1 MNKGKAMSLQSS
13 MSRTQTI
20 KRLLA
25 NMTGK
30 YKGALVMVFVFIIV
44 SAAANVWGSMFVQ
57 RLIDDYIAPL
67 LLVDDKDFSGLAGAL
82 VTMGVIYAIGA
93 LSTLFYNRTMAD
105 ISQGVLKKIRDDMF
119 THMQTL
125 PIKYYDTHSHGDL
138 MSRYTNDAD
147 ALREMLSMTLPQFV
161 SSIITIAAVTLGMLT
176 LSPLLSLFVFLTV
189 LLMLWIVKFVGG
201 RSAKHFMQMQ
211 QCVGGLNGYI
221 EEMIEGQRVVKVFC
235 HENAVQAGF
244 DERNQKLAE
253 HAAKAN
259 RLTNMLMPIL
269 MNVGTMQY
277 VMLAF
282 VGGYMA
288 LNGIGG
294 VTLGVIATF
303 LTLSKSFSA
312 PIGQLSIQINAVIM
326 ALAGGGRIFTLMDE
340 PSEVDDGYVTLVNV
354 EKAVDG
360 TLTECAAYTGT
371 RAWKHPHG
379 DGTLTYTELL
389 GDVRLF
395 DVDFGYNE
403 EKLVLHDLSIFAKPG
418 QKIAFVG
425 ATGAGK
431 TTITN
436 LINRFYD
443 IADGKIRFD
452 NININKIKKPDLRR
466 ALGIVLQDTHL
477 FTGSIAD
484 NIRYGRL
491 DATQDEIIA
500 AGKLANAHDFIS
512 RLPEG
517 YDTVITGDGGNLSGG
532 QRQLLS
538 IARAAVSNP
547 SVMILD
553 EATSSIDTRTEAIVQ
568 AGMDHLMENRT
579 VFVIAH
585 RLSTIRNA
593 KAIMV
598 MDHGR
603 IIERGDHET
612 LLADK
617 GTYYRLYTGAF
628 TEEH

>member
-1 MNKGKAMSLQSS
+1 MNKGKGMSLNSG
-13 MSRTQTI
+13 MKRGATV
-20 KRLLA
+20 KRLLK

-30 YKGALVMVFVFIIV
+30 YKGALVLVFILILI
-44 SAAANVWGSMFVQ
+44 SAGANVLGSMFVQ
-57 RLIDDYIAPL
+57 TLIDDYIGPL
-67 LLVDDKDFSGLAGAL
+67 LLADNPVYTGLLKAL
-82 VTMGVIYAIGA
+82 AVMAVIYFVGV
-93 LSTLFYNRTMAD
+93 LSTFFYNRTMVD
-105 ISQGVLKKIRDDMF
+105 VSQGVLKKIRDDMF
-119 THMQTL
+119 AHMQTL
-125 PIKYYDTHSHGDL
+125 PIRYYDTHSHGDL

-161 SSIITIAAVTLGMLT
+161 SSVATIAAVTAAMLT
-176 LSPLLSLFVFLTV
+176 LSVPLSLFVFAFV
-189 LLMLWIVKFVGG
+189 VLMLWVVKFVGA
-201 RSAKHFMQMQ
+201 RSARHFMQQQ
-211 QCVGGLNGYI
+211 QCVGELNGYI
-221 EEMIEGQRVVKVFC
+221 EEMVEGQRVVKVFC
-235 HENAVQAGF
+235 HEDAVQAGF
-244 DERNQKLAE
+244 DEKNEQLRGHVAG
-253 HAAKAN
+253 AN

-269 MNVGTMQY
+269 MNLGTMQY
-277 VMLAF
+277 VLLAF
-282 VGGYMA
+282 LGGYMA
-288 LNGIGG
+288 INGIGG
-294 VTLGVIATF
+294 VTLGMIASF

-326 ALAGGGRIFTLMDE
+326 ALAGAGRIFTLMDE
-340 PSEVDDGYVTLVNV
+340 PAEVDEGYVTLVDVRIEN
-354 EKAVDG
+354 G
-360 TLTECAAYTGT
+360 QMIECAEYTGT

-379 DGTLTYTELL
+379 DGSLTYEELK

-395 DVDFGYNE
+395 DVDFGYKE
-403 EKLVLHDLSIFAKPG
+403 DKLVLRGVSVFAKPG

-436 LINRFYD
+436 LVNRFYD

-452 NININKIKKPDLRR
+452 GININKIKKADLRR

-491 DATQDEIIA
+491 DATREEIMEA
-500 AGKLANAHDFIS
+500 AKLANAHDFIM
-512 RLPEG
+512 RLPSG

-553 EATSSIDTRTEAIVQ
+553 EATSSIDTRTESIVQ

-585 RLSTIRNA
+585 RLSTIQNA

-598 MDHGR
+598 MENGR
-603 IIERGDHET
+603 IIERGDHDT
-612 LLADK
+612 LLDEK

-628 TEEH
+628 AE

>member
-67 LLVDDKDFSGLAGAL
+67 LLSGDKDFSGLAGAL
-82 VTMGVIYAIGA
+82 VTMGVFYTIGA

-125 PIKYYDTHSHGDL
+125 PIQYYDTHSHGDL

-161 SSIITIAAVTLGMLT
+161 ASVITIAAVTIGMLT
-176 LSPLLSLFVFLTV
+176 LSPLLSVFVFLTV

-211 QCVGGLNGYI
+211 QCVGDLNGYI

-244 DERNQKLAE
+244 DARNQKLAA

-269 MNVGTMQY
+269 MNIGTFQY
-277 VMLAF
+277 VLLAF
-282 VGGYMA
+282 AGGFMA
-288 LNGIGG
+288 INGFGG

-326 ALAGGGRIFTLMDE
+326 ALAGGGRIFSLMDE
-340 PSEVDDGYVTLVNV
+340 PSEADDGYVTLVNAQ
-354 EKAVDG
+354 KAADG
-360 TLTECAAYTGT
+360 ALTECAGYTGV

-395 DVDFGYNE
+395 NVDFGYNAD
-403 EKLVLHDLSIFAKPG
+403 KLVLRDVSIFAKPG

-452 NININKIKKPDLRR
+452 GININKIKKPDLRR

-491 DATQDEIIA
+491 DATRDEIIA
-500 AGKLANAHDFIS
+500 AGRLANAHDFIT
-512 RLPEG
+512 RLPDG

-568 AGMDHLMENRT
+568 AGMDQLMENRT

-628 TEEH
+628 AEES

>member
-1 MNKGKAMSLQSS
+1 MESGMQNGE
-13 MSRTQTI
+13 TI
-20 KRLLA
+20 KRLLKT
-25 NMTGK
+25 MTGK
-30 YKGALVMVFVFIIV
+30 YKGVLVLVFVLIIV
-44 SAAANVWGSMFVQ
+44 SAGANVLGSMFVQ
-57 RLIDDYIAPL
+57 TLIDDHIAPL
-67 LLVDDKDFSGLAGAL
+67 LLSDAPVFTGLLKAL
-82 VTMGVIYAIGA
+82 AVMAVIYLVGV
-93 LSTLFYNRTMAD
+93 LSTFFYNRAMVD
-105 ISQGVLKKIRDDMF
+105 VSQGVLKKIRDEMF
-119 THMQTL
+119 AHMQSL
-125 PIKYYDTHSHGDL
+125 PIRYYDTHSHGDL

-161 SSIITIAAVTLGMLT
+161 SSVATIAAVTVAMLWMS
-176 LSPLLSLFVFLTV
+176 LPLSLLVFWFVLW
-189 LLMLWIVKFVGG
+189 MLWVVKFVGG
-201 RSAKHFMQMQ
+201 KSARHFMQQ
-211 QCVGGLNGYI
+211 QKCVGGLNGYI

-235 HENAVQAGF
+235 HEEAVQAGF
-244 DERNQKLAE
+244 EARNEELRGHVAS
-253 HAAKAN
+253 AN

-269 MNVGTMQY
+269 MNIGTFQY
-277 VMLAF
+277 VVLAI

-288 LNGIGG
+288 IHDAGG
-294 VTLGVIATF
+294 VTLGVIASF

-326 ALAGGGRIFTLMDE
+326 AIAGAGRIFALMDE
-340 PSEVDDGYVTLVNV
+340 TSEVDDGYVTLVNARREGEAMV
-354 EKAVDG
+354 
-360 TLTECAAYTGT
+360 ECAEHTGLC
-371 RAWKHPHG
+371 AWKHLHG
-379 DGTLTYTELL
+379 DGTLTYTELK
-389 GDVRLF
+389 GDVRF
-395 DVDFGYNE
+395 FGVDFGYSE
-403 EKLVLHDLSIFAKPG
+403 EKQVLRDVSVFAKPG

-431 TTITN
+431 TTIMN
-436 LINRFYD
+436 LVNRFYD

-452 NININKIKKPDLRR
+452 GININKIKKADLRR

-477 FTGSIAD
+477 FTGSIED

-491 DATQDEIIA
+491 DATREEVIEA
-500 AGKLANAHDFIS
+500 AKLANAHDFIT
-512 RLPEG
+512 RLPNG

-553 EATSSIDTRTEAIVQ
+553 EATSSIDTRTEGIVQ
-568 AGMDHLMENRT
+568 AGMDKLMEGRT

-598 MDHGR
+598 MEQGS

-612 LLADK
+612 LLDEK

-628 TEEH
+628 AE